1 MKKNKKQPYEPTI
14 FYEFHKDY
22 GFWGIPNKK
31 GEVYFGYEKN
41 KLTEVSHN
49 SLGLREEELK
59 DTIKPSILCC
69 GGSNTWGAGVDQDKR
84 YTDFLKKTQHYK
96 VINMGHCSL
105 GLDQVILAIMKNAE
119 KYNAKIIFIEQY
131 TWALHRVITK
141 SVNGYIRPNFTFGV
155 GGELLLNQIPSYFK
169 YRPIRNQ
176 IAKYHQFK
184 KELNEFLSG
193 IDIKDNYDAK
203 IDPIFLSW
211 KTAYYQNM
219 YDLLHA
225 LIGLLNSF
233 CKNKGIKLL
242 FGLAPLKHQMNY
254 EAVSELIDFN
264 LPNKKFSTILYKH
277 GIDFID
283 TSNQMLHEHKKDAVI
298 YQDGHMNNKGH
309 FILSKLIHDKLKHL
323 NWIES
328 E

>member
-1 MKKNKKQPYEPTI
+1 MNKIEKQPVEPTI

-84 YTDFLKKTQHYK
+84 YTDFLKKTQLYE
-96 VINMGHCSL
+96 VINMGHCSF

-119 KYNAKIIFIEQY
+119 KYNARIIFIEQY
-131 TWALHRVITK
+131 TWALHRVLTK
-141 SVNGYIRPNFTFGV
+141 SVNGYIRPYFTFGFD
-155 GGELLLNQIPSYFK
+155 GKLLLNQIPSFLK
-169 YRPIRNQ
+169 YKPIRNQ
-176 IAKYHQFK
+176 IANYYQFK

-219 YDLLHA
+219 YNLLHA

-254 EAVSELIDFN
+254 DTVSELIDFN
-264 LPNKKFSTILYKH
+264 LPNKKFSTILDKH
-277 GIDFID
+277 GIEFID

-298 YQDGHMNNKGH
+298 YHDGHMNNKGH
-309 FILSKLIHDKLKHL
+309 FIFSKLIHDKLKQL